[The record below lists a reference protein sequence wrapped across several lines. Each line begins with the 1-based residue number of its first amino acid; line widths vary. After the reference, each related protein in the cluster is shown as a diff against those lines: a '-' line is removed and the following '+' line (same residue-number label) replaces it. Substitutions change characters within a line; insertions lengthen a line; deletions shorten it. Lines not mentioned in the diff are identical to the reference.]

1 MSRLPGNISNAGTG
15 IRRRKHLGWRTFDI
29 KGPDVVEDNNDNHL
43 SSSATINGNTVV
55 TFNGA
60 CTTNTEHGIDMCVFG
75 QPLTN
80 NYGEPINFNDPFSFK
95 FQVEF
100 ISLTGDY
107 YNGENGDEVIPCFGI
122 GIGQNGSDF
131 KNTNNHWIMSGF
143 HVHSDASPPQLRMY
157 NSRANQETSKSSN
170 RSSALSAGSGLLHG
184 TIYVGPAVG
193 TNRDA
198 ESVSIMTN
206 ATEFSGSSFAYN
218 TGPTGTKYDLAQDA
232 ATFDSDG
239 QVYVYAFFGTFKTNL
254 VAPDLPSEAGS
265 YGSKTEPVL
274 TCRLRYLVAS
284 DPGGWGGSGT

>member
-1 MSRLPGNISNAGTG
+1 MSRLPGNISNVGTG

-29 KGPDVVEDNNDNHL
+29 KGPDVVEDNNNNHL
-43 SSSATINGNTVV
+43 SSSATTNGNTVV

-60 CTTNTEHGIDMCVFG
+60 CTATTNDGIDMCVFG

-107 YNGENGDEVIPCFGI
+107 YGTEEVVPVFGI

-131 KNTNNHWIMSGF
+131 KNTNNHWIMSGLQ
-143 HVHSDASPPQLRMY
+143 VRSDASPPQLRMY
-157 NSRANQETSKSSN
+157 NSRASGETGQTQNTSST
-170 RSSALSAGSGLLHG
+170 LSAGTGLLHG

-206 ATEFSGSSFAYN
+206 TTEYSGSSYAYN
-218 TGPTGTKYDLAQDA
+218 TGPTSIKYDLHNDA
-232 ATFDSDG
+232 STFDSDG
-239 QVYVYAFFGTFKTNL
+239 QVYVYTFFGTYNTSL
-254 VAPDLPSEAGS
+254 VAPNLPSEPGS